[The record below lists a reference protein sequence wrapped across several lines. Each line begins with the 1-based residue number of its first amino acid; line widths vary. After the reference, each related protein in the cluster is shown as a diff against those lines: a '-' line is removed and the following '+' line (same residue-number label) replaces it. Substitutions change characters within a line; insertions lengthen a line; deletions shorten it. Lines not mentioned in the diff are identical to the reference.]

1 MKIAFVY
8 DTLYPYSKGGGEVR
22 FYEIG
27 KRLTEDNFQVH
38 LYGMK
43 YWKGPDVINKDG
55 IYYHGICPYK
65 KIYTKEGRRSIT
77 QAIFFG
83 MHCLK
88 LIKEDFDVID
98 CCGFPYFSLFSC
110 KLITIF
116 KRKKLYSTWH
126 EVWGKEYWDKYLGI
140 LGIFGF
146 LVEKISSRLPDE
158 IISVSE
164 LTEFRLKNELRVNKK
179 IQIIPNGIDIKA
191 IKKINPAKEES
202 DVIYAGRLMDF
213 KNVDILIKAIY
224 LIKIQKPD
232 IKCII
237 IGNGPE
243 ETKLKNLAE
252 ELNLADNIKFVGFLD
267 QRQVY
272 SYMKSSKIFVL
283 PSTREG
289 FGMVVIEANACG
301 IPVITID
308 HKDNAAKDLIEEGEN
323 GYLCDLDEK
332 EIAKRISNVF
342 ENGLDNKTKQ
352 VCVDSAGKYDWNHI
366 VNEIERVY
374 LI

>member
-1 MKIAFVY
+1 
-8 DTLYPYSKGGGEVR
+8 
-22 FYEIG
+22 
-27 KRLTEDNFQVH
+27 
-38 LYGMK
+38 
-43 YWKGPDVINKDG
+43 
-55 IYYHGICPYK
+55 
-65 KIYTKEGRRSIT
+65 
-77 QAIFFG
+77 
-83 MHCLK
+83 
-88 LIKEDFDVID
+88 
-98 CCGFPYFSLFSC
+98 
-110 KLITIF
+110 
-116 KRKKLYSTWH
+116 
-126 EVWGKEYWDKYLGI
+126 
-140 LGIFGF
+140 
-146 LVEKISSRLPDE
+146 
-158 IISVSE
+158 
-164 LTEFRLKNELRVNKK
+164 
-179 IQIIPNGIDIKA
+179 
-191 IKKINPAKEES
+191 
-202 DVIYAGRLMDF
+202 MDF